1 MNLKHLH
8 RIVHVCRIKLFV
20 ICLLL
25 FPFISFAQ
33 YPQYFSYNSENG
45 LPGNEIY
52 SIEQDRQGFIWIGT
66 DAGLYKYNG
75 VRYISYKCPDQK
87 SKSIAGLSVSSSGR
101 LYCYNFQG
109 QLFVL
114 ENDSLKELKHP
125 AGKIASPACDGQG
138 NVIITHDKGISLYNE
153 NTKSWK
159 TYTNF
164 GEEAV
169 YVSRQ
174 FTRSAKVNAAKQVRF
189 ISTSGLGTLHGNS
202 LSVIPNNDFK
212 KLPLSSLILECW
224 KTTTYIFSS
233 ENNSIFKE
241 RNGKLELAT
250 EGKLNAILKNR
261 KITNVNRLKDDRLW
275 ISTYNGMIS
284 YDPAIDSCRLFYP
297 GIAFSDCLLDRE
309 GNYWFSTLQNG
320 LLRVPQLSYVVWNT
334 EFNSSLK
341 NDKITHVC
349 GHEGHIYFTNINGLV
364 GDLDSKNGSI
374 NYYHT
379 GNDADVQCLFYD
391 TDHHCLYFNQSNKMH
406 RLKNAALSAENMY
419 APSVKSFLVTDH
431 SFLMGSSLGLMTV
444 GKNNDTALINT
455 LWTRDLFY
463 DQQAGLVYAST
474 DKGLLKYRFD
484 NDKLSKEKL
493 YFENTQILNSDKD
506 EIQNRLYV
514 LLSSGSILSI
524 NEAGDEKLI
533 TALPKTLQAN
543 KLKAHAGK
551 LYIATNKGLYVY
563 DTRTGSWKTADQL
576 SGLSSANIQDM
587 YIGDKSLW
595 LATGNGLQQI
605 PFDIQVSTTRALI
618 YNRAIAIGNLK
629 INGNPEFDYGQ
640 TLIISPEVSAYSS
653 QGDFQYA
660 YRLKNGESGWNYLPG
675 NIEKIEIPNIP
686 DGAFELELKA
696 IDHLGRDSENILK
709 LIGYVKPPSWR
720 SWWFYILVSLLIL
733 CIAFVFFKY
742 RIKLLRKKQI
752 NELKQIQLEND
763 LKFSQETALK
773 AQMNPHFLFNVLNSI
788 KGYIYENDKKNA
800 VFYLSGFSDLIR
812 KILIH
817 SSSPE
822 ITLQEEIEILKLYVE
837 LEAMLIQD
845 NFKYTIEIDDRIDV
859 SNVKIPALLIQP
871 YVENALKHGLRHK
884 KGMKEL
890 SVVFKLSLNENCLII
905 AINDNG
911 IGRKASYRLNSQHT
925 NKHQSFATSATEK
938 RIELLNSNKK
948 NIVSVKIIDHISDDN
963 EALGTGVILTIN
975 LNYTSRHESGNYR

>member
-1 MNLKHLH
+1 MNSKQFHSV
-8 RIVHVCRIKLFV
+8 VHYCNRKVFAVCV
-20 ICLLL
+20 LLL
-25 FPFISFAQ
+25 PFLSFSQ
-33 YPQYFSYNSENG
+33 YPQYFSYNNENG

-52 SIEQDRQGFIWIGT
+52 SIVQDQQGFIWLGT

-75 VRYISYKCPDQK
+75 INYISYKCPSQQ
-87 SKSIAGLSVSSSGR
+87 SKSIAGLSVSPSGK
-101 LYCYNFQG
+101 LYGYNFQG

-125 AGKIASPACDGQG
+125 AGKIAPPSTDLE
-138 NVIITHDKGISLYNE
+138 NNLIITHEKGISVYNE
-153 NTKSWK
+153 KTRVWKS
-159 TYTNF
+159 YSDF
-164 GEEAV
+164 GVEAL
-169 YVSRQ
+169 YVPKA
-174 FTRSAKVNAAKQVRF
+174 FTRSAKVNAQGQVRF
-189 ISTSGLGTLHGNS
+189 IATSGMGTFYSNRLSITPNS
-202 LSVIPNNDFK
+202 YFNKLS
-212 KLPLSSLILECW
+212 LSSLILECW
-224 KTTTYIFSS
+224 GNKAFVFSS
-233 ENNSIFKE
+233 ANNTYFEES
-241 RNGKLELAT
+241 NGSLNLIAT
-250 EGKLNAILKNR
+250 GKLNSLLSNR
-261 KITNVNRLKDDRLW
+261 KITNVKRLKDDRLW
-275 ISTYNGMIS
+275 ICTYNGIIS
-284 YDPAIDSCRLFYP
+284 YDPAHDSCRLFYP

-364 GDLDSKNGSI
+364 GDLDSKNGSV

-379 GNDADVQCLFYD
+379 GHDADVQCLFYD
-391 TDHHCLYFNQSNKMH
+391 TDHHCLYFNQRNKMH

-419 APSVKSFLVTDH
+419 APSVKSFLAIDH

-444 GKNNDTALINT
+444 GKNNDTALVNT

-484 NDKLSKEKL
+484 NGELSKEKL
-493 YFENTQILNSDKD
+493 YFENVQVLNSDKN
-506 EIQNRLYV
+506 ETQNKLYV
-514 LLSSGSILSI
+514 LLSSGLIYSISQ
-524 NEAGDEKLI
+524 NGSEKLL
-533 TALPKTLQAN
+533 AVLPKSVQAN
-543 KLKAHAGK
+543 KLKAHDGK
-551 LYIATNKGLYVY
+551 LYVATNKGLYVY
-563 DTRTGSWKTADQL
+563 DIRTDSWKTADQL

-605 PFDIQVSTTRALI
+605 PFDIRASTTRALI
-618 YNRAIAIGNLK
+618 YNKGMAIGNLK
-629 INGNPEFDYGQ
+629 IKGNPEFDYGQ

-653 QGDFQYA
+653 QGNFQYA
-660 YRLKNGESGWNYLPG
+660 YRLKNGERKWNYLPG
-675 NIEKIEIPNIP
+675 NVEKIEILNIP
-686 DGAFELELKA
+686 DGIFELELKV
-696 IDHLGRDSENILK
+696 IDHLGRDSENVLK
-709 LIGYVKPPSWR
+709 LTGHVKPPSWR
-720 SWWFYILVSLLIL
+720 SWWFYSVVSLLIL
-733 CIAFVFFKY
+733 CMAFVFFKY

-752 NELKQIQLEND
+752 NEIKQIQLEND

-845 NFKYTIEIDDRIDV
+845 NFKYTIEIDDRVDV

-884 KGMKEL
+884 KGLKEL
-890 SVVFKLSLNENCLII
+890 SVVFKLNLEENCLII

-911 IGRKASYRLNSQHT
+911 IGRKASYHLSSQHA

-975 LNYTSRHESGNYR
+975 LNYTSRHESGDYR